1 MTLASIFTNFWNDQ
15 LVDNSR
21 QGLFLVLLGFVGS
34 FAFIRMST
42 RIMRSPRISWWPG
55 SVVSEGGVHVHH
67 LVFGNVLM
75 MAAGALGFW
84 FFDSPPWF
92 EICAF
97 LFGIG
102 VGLTLDE
109 FAMLVH
115 LEDVYWTQE
124 GRASI
129 DATVIAVAAMALVF
143 LGVNPFEIDTGSTA
157 DVIASIV
164 VALFILVIV
173 LGALFK
179 QRLYHAFFGFFFFPI
194 AVWALCRLGKP
205 TSPWARKRYGERNPV
220 KQAKAEHRFRPD
232 RRTEQIKERIR
243 DIVGGSTES
252 IYEAKLADREAREHA
267 QAQIHQRAED
277 LAAAENADPRRAS
290 TPTDA
295 GAGAP

>member
-1 MTLASIFTNFWNDQ
+1 MTLASIFTDFWQDQ
-15 LVDNSR
+15 LVSNSR
-21 QGLFLVLLGFVGS
+21 QGLFLVLVGFIGS

-67 LVFGNVLM
+67 LVFGNVMM

-97 LFGIG
+97 VFGIG

-129 DATVIAVAAMALVF
+129 DAAVIAVAAMALVF
-143 LGVNPFEIDTGSTA
+143 LGANPFEIDTSSAEDTIVS
-157 DVIASIV
+157 VIAG
-164 VALFILVIV
+164 LFVLLLV
-173 LGALFK
+173 LGALLK
-179 QRLYHAFFGFFFFPI
+179 QRLYHAFFGFFLFPI
-194 AVWALCRLGKP
+194 AIWAVCRLAKP
-205 TSPWARKRYGERNPV
+205 NSPWARSRYRDRKPE
-220 KQAKAEHRFRPD
+220 KLAKAEARFGPD
-232 RRTEQIKERIR
+232 RRTERFKERLR
-243 DIVGGSTES
+243 DILGGSTET
-252 IYEAKLADREAREHA
+252 IYEAKLADRESRAAA
-267 QAQIHQRAED
+267 QAKIQQRADD
-277 LAAAENADPRRAS
+277 LAAAENADPRRAPA
-290 TPTDA
+290 PTDT

>member
-1 MTLASIFTNFWNDQ
+1 MILASIFTDFWNDQ
-15 LVDNSR
+15 LASNSR
-21 QGLFLVLLGFVGS
+21 QGLFMVLLGFVGA

-115 LEDVYWTQE
+115 LDDVYWTQE

-129 DATVIAVAAMALVF
+129 DAAVIAVAAIALVF
-143 LGVNPFEIDTGSTA
+143 LGVNPFEIDTGSTG

-164 VALFILVIV
+164 IALIILLLV
-173 LGALFK
+173 LGCVLK
-179 QRLYHAFFGFFFFPI
+179 QRIYHAFFGFFFFPI
-194 AVWALCRLGKP
+194 AIWGVCRIAKP
-205 TSPWARKRYGERNPV
+205 NSPWARKRYRDRKPE
-220 KQAKAEHRFRPD
+220 KLTKAEARFRPD
-232 RRTEQIKERIR
+232 RRTERFKERLR
-243 DIVGGSTES
+243 DILGGSTEA
-252 IYEAKLADREAREHA
+252 IYEAKLADREARAAA
-267 QAQIHQRAED
+267 QAEIQR
-277 LAAAENADPRRAS
+277 R
-290 TPTDA
+290 TDA
-295 GAGAP
+295 GAP